1 MNIVQRIR
9 ASNLNRHG
17 FVDTLVCIVI
27 FQAIYVSLIVLF
39 CDLDEGP
46 VENESRSIWTIAFFM
61 LIIAP
66 FLENLLLIGFA
77 AVHEKFFNRS
87 LLFLVSPLLMAALHF
102 ITPHKLPFPSLIR
115 WTELFI
121 LFFLFLK
128 QYDLNKLELGKRKA
142 FYLSSVLHFAS
153 NATVLLILS
162 MFDFFIEAETTF
174 SAKPGE

>member
-77 AVHEKFFNRS
+77 
-87 LLFLVSPLLMAALHF
+87 
-102 ITPHKLPFPSLIR
+102 
-115 WTELFI
+115 
-121 LFFLFLK
+121 
-128 QYDLNKLELGKRKA
+128 
-142 FYLSSVLHFAS
+142 
-153 NATVLLILS
+153 
-162 MFDFFIEAETTF
+162 
-174 SAKPGE
+174 